1 MPELVRSSKRRLD
14 RGPNRWIHKDLV
26 DNSSSKL
33 LLLDENPNSHDDNG
47 SEGEN
52 PTHPTIK
59 KQRGYMD
66 TNEDDYQSHE
76 VVEPKNLKAMP
87 ELVLSSKRRTNRWMH
102 KRDLMN
108 SLVDNSSS
116 KLLLEDEN
124 PNSHE
129 NNCSEVH
136 NLSKSLS
143 RVIEVTKQPRSKV
156 WPKEWDRSSPT
167 SDDIGL
173 YLFPHKM
180 RPDKH
185 HEELLKEVMENDL
198 ALRAIVGDIEM
209 LMFPSSLLPKRYQT
223 FQMKHYLWGV
233 FKPREVEALHQP
245 DCTSGATAFAA
256 NATSTGIATDA
267 AAPRPHGA
275 AFAANAPSPKTATSA
290 AVRIPSGAT
299 GVATDVA
306 SIPNGDTTDAPTGP
320 NSSSMGAPPGR
331 MLAFIVKQTPRL
343 EELIREMQRE
353 GALVMQGEIMSTG
366 SWPGKF
372 ATVTQH
378 GQT

>member
-1 MPELVRSSKRRLD
+1 
-14 RGPNRWIHKDLV
+14 
-26 DNSSSKL
+26 
-33 LLLDENPNSHDDNG
+33 
-47 SEGEN
+47 
-52 PTHPTIK
+52 
-59 KQRGYMD
+59 
-66 TNEDDYQSHE
+66 
-76 VVEPKNLKAMP
+76 
-87 ELVLSSKRRTNRWMH
+87 
-102 KRDLMN
+102 
-108 SLVDNSSS
+108 
-116 KLLLEDEN
+116 
-124 PNSHE
+124 
-129 NNCSEVH
+129 
-136 NLSKSLS
+136 
-143 RVIEVTKQPRSKV
+143 
-156 WPKEWDRSSPT
+156 
-167 SDDIGL
+167 
-173 YLFPHKM
+173 M

-198 ALRAIVGDIEM
+198 ALRAIVA
-209 LMFPSSLLPKRYQT
+209 

-233 FKPREVEALHQP
+233 FEPREVEALHQP

-267 AAPRPHGA
+267 AAPIPHGA

-306 SIPNGDTTDAPTGP
+306 SIPNGDATDAPTGP
-320 NSSSMGAPPGR
+320 DSSSMGAPPGR

-343 EELIREMQRE
+343 EELIREMQLE
-353 GALVMQGEIMSTG
+353 GTLVMQGEIMSTG

>member
-1 MPELVRSSKRRLD
+1 MSKADILKDCHDGAFMPFA
-14 RGPNRWIHKDLV
+14 V
-26 DNSSSKL
+26 DCPK
-33 LLLDENPNSHDDNG
+33 
-47 SEGEN
+47 
-52 PTHPTIK
+52 
-59 KQRGYMD
+59 
-66 TNEDDYQSHE
+66 QSHCCSKPIDE
-76 VVEPKNLKAMP
+76 CVWSGLLRIGDKEYIA
-87 ELVLSSKRRTNRWMH
+87 LSGHLSTKSCE
-102 KRDLMN
+102 K
-108 SLVDNSSS
+108 
-116 KLLLEDEN
+116 
-124 PNSHE
+124 
-129 NNCSEVH
+129 VH

-167 SDDIGL
+167 SDNIGL
-173 YLFPHKM
+173 YLLPHKM

-233 FKPREVEALHQP
+233 FEPREVEALHQP

-267 AAPRPHGA
+267 AAPIPHGA
-275 AFAANAPSPKTATSA
+275 AFAANAPSRP
-290 AVRIPSGAT
+290 
-299 GVATDVA
+299 D
-306 SIPNGDTTDAPTGP
+306 
-320 NSSSMGAPPGR
+320 SSSMGAPPGR

-343 EELIREMQRE
+343 EELIREMQLE
-353 GALVMQGEIMSTG
+353 GTLVMQGEIMSTG